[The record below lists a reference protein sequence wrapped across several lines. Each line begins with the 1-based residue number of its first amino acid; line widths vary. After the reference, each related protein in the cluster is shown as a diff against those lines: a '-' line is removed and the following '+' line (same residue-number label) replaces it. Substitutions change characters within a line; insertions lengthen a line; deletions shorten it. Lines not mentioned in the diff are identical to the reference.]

1 MKKLII
7 IPLLFLCV
15 ATVFAGTY
23 YNNLSSKLQLNG
35 YVNEYCF
42 ITITPLFATETSGS
56 GLPFNISAN
65 DVAYGSPGRNIAT
78 WSMATNATCV
88 NLSILSEPLYLN
100 NDVSKLLNYYLDMNY
115 RYVGQSEDTGNSIIN
130 SGTITVHS
138 GGAATEVSF
147 PLSGDT
153 GGIPIVSTD
162 QDILLVFDEDATS
175 RIPSMPDGMYY
186 GNVII
191 TMEAL

>member
-15 ATVFAGTY
+15 AIAFAGTY
-23 YNNLSSKLQLNG
+23 YNNLSNEIPLNG
-35 YVNEYCF
+35 YVNGYC
-42 ITITPLFATETSGS
+42 ILTINPLFATETSGS

-65 DVAYGSPGRNIAT
+65 DVAYGSPGRTIAT
-78 WSMATNATCV
+78 WSMTTNATSV
-88 NLSILSEPLYLN
+88 NLSILTEPLYLN
-100 NDVSKLLNYYLDMNY
+100 NDVSKLLNYNLYMKY
-115 RYVGQSEDTGNSIIN
+115 RYEGQNEETGNSVIN
-130 SGTITVHS
+130 SGTITAHS

-147 PLSGDT
+147 PLPGDT
-153 GGIPIVSTD
+153 SGIPIISTN
-162 QDILLVFDEDATS
+162 QDILFAFDEESTA
-175 RIPSMPDGMYY
+175 RISSMPDGMYY

>member
-1 MKKLII
+1 MKKLIV
-7 IPLLFLCV
+7 IPLLFLCAAV
-15 ATVFAGTY
+15 VFAGTY
-23 YNNLSSKLQLNG
+23 YSNLSNKLQLNG

-42 ITITPLFATETSGS
+42 LTITPLFATETSGS
-56 GLPFNISAN
+56 GLPFNISAS
-65 DVAYGSPGRNIAT
+65 DVSYGAPGRSIAT
-78 WSMATNATCV
+78 WSMATNATAV
-88 NLSILSEPLYLN
+88 NLSILTEPLYLN
-100 NDVSKLLNYYLDMNY
+100 NDVSKLLNYYLYMNY
-115 RYVGQSEDTGNSIIN
+115 RYVGQSEETGNNIIN

-153 GGIPIVSTD
+153 GGIPIVSTN
-162 QDILLVFDEDATS
+162 QEVLFVFDEDSTA
-175 RIPSMPDGMYY
+175 RIPSMSDGMYY

>member
-15 ATVFAGTY
+15 AIVFGGTY
-23 YNNLSSKLQLNG
+23 YNNLSSNIQLNG

-42 ITITPLFATETSGS
+42 LTINPLIATETSGS

-78 WSMATNATCV
+78 WSMSTNATAV
-88 NLSILSEPLYLN
+88 NLSILTEPLYLN
-100 NDVSKLLNYYLDMNY
+100 NDVSKLLNYYLYMNY
-115 RYVGQSEDTGNSIIN
+115 RYEGENEETGNSVVN

-153 GGIPIVSTD
+153 GGIPIVSSN
-162 QDILLVFDEDATS
+162 QDILFVFDSDATA